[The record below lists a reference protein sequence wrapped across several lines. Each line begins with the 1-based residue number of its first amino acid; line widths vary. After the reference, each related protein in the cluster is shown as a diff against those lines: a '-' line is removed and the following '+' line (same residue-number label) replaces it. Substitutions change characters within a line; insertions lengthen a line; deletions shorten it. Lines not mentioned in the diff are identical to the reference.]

1 MPDDQEY
8 KDARKQTF
16 RMCRAYASILG
27 ERLAKPLQKIKPDP
41 EARHLLSS
49 VASRSKLLEAFDNE
63 LSLEPTL
70 GLAQVIGLEEYAE
83 EGSSDEEESSVDEK
97 SLANKDISNEEI
109 LCAEKER
116 GIIGGQDAEE
126 RYDAEERIAGEP
138 SKD

>member
-1 MPDDQEY
+1 MANYRGWP
-8 KDARKQTF
+8 T
-16 RMCRAYASILG
+16 
-27 ERLAKPLQKIKPDP
+27 
-41 EARHLLSS
+41 
-49 VASRSKLLEAFDNE
+49 SRGLD

-109 LCAEKER
+109 LCAERER
-116 GIIGGQDAEE
+116 GIIRGQDAEE

-138 SKD
+138 SKGIVDNETWFLEIFLLYTRLYPVCQMIRLD